1 MATLVCM
8 SAEVVVAFLGSQS
21 PMLKKHYLNDL
32 ASALGPAQ
40 ADSDPDKMVH
50 TELYFPHT
58 QHALSIVHNGKVSLH
73 PKNFSKT
80 GWTYK
85 SVPVSEHQLEKI
97 ERFARSAVGD
107 GFNTAGYFMPCGLGT
122 SQLGATLS
130 DPCNAAGATRTWYCS
145 ELVSHALASAGSQQ
159 LLDDL
164 GVTNVE
170 CLHPHSL
177 WQAIS
182 KSDISYS
189 TAPEFKLELLQYD

>member
-1 MATLVCM
+1 M

-58 QHALSIVHNGKVSLH
+58 QHALSIVHNGKVSLR

-85 SVPVSEHQLEKI
+85 SVPVSEHQLERI
-97 ERFARSAVGD
+97 EKFARSAVGES
-107 GFNTAGYFMPCGLGT
+107 FNTTGYFMPCGLGT
-122 SQLGATLS
+122 SQLRATIS
-130 DPCNAAGATRTWYCS
+130 DPCNARGATRTWYCS